1 MFTRLRLSFS
11 HLHEHKFRHG
21 FKDTLNPL
29 CSCSI
34 EAKTT
39 THYFLR
45 CHFHGSIWA
54 TLMNDLEIILIPFS
68 TVCDNNLI
76 SLLLYAYDK
85 FDDTKNWKMLMSTIR
100 FIKDSQRFDE
110 QLFWQ
115 SASMLRLS
123 YHFYLSFCWRF
134 CFTLSK
140 S

>member
-11 HLHEHKFRHG
+11 HLHEHKFRQG

-34 EAKTT
+34 EATTT

-68 TVCDNNLI
+68 TVCDSNLI
-76 SLLLYAYDK
+76 SLLLYG
-85 FDDTKNWKMLMSTIR
+85 DDT
-100 FIKDSQRFDE
+100 FDE
-110 QLFWQ
+110 
-115 SASMLRLS
+115 
-123 YHFYLSFCWRF
+123 
-134 CFTLSK
+134 TKKSK
-140 S
+140 NINVNYQIH